1 MDKERGNFGSR
12 IGIILATAG
21 SAVGLGNVWRF
32 PFMTGQNGGAA
43 FILLYFAC
51 VLLLGVPGMMSE
63 FIVGRHAQ
71 ANAARAYGLIGGRRW
86 RVIGFLGIFT
96 SMVILGFYAV
106 VAGWC
111 LQYLGVAVMGRL
123 GDDSDYVRRYFE
135 EFSTNPI
142 RPCLWAVVF
151 IGITHV
157 VVSRGIRGGIERAS
171 RLLMPVLLVLLVIMM
186 VAACMLPGAGRG
198 IEFLLKP
205 DFTKITTSVFLEAL
219 GQAFFSLSLGTAC
232 LCTYASY
239 FSRETNLAKSAVQIA
254 LLDSLIAIM
263 AGLIIF
269 PAAYSVGI
277 QPDSGPSLVFVT
289 LPNVFREAFAA
300 FPVAGYVIAVMFYVL
315 LVFAALT
322 STISM
327 HEIGTAF
334 FHEELKQPRG
344 RAAGIVTVA
353 CSLIAIGC
361 SLSVGDGRWQLF
373 GLSLMN
379 ACDYLT
385 AQLLLPLGAMLT
397 SILLGWFV
405 SAKLLRDELTNDGR
419 LRASFFRAYLVSIRY
434 VVPIC
439 ILLVFLHQLGVV

>member
-1 MDKERGNFGSR
+1 M
-12 IGIILATAG
+12 
-21 SAVGLGNVWRF
+21 
-32 PFMTGQNGGAA
+32 
-43 FILLYFAC
+43 
-51 VLLLGVPGMMSE
+51 
-63 FIVGRHAQ
+63 
-71 ANAARAYGLIGGRRW
+71 
-86 RVIGFLGIFT
+86 IGFLGIFT

-277 QPDSGPSLVFVT
+277 QPDSGPSLVFIT

-361 SLSVGDGRWQLF
+361 SLSVSDGRWQLF